1 MTGVFGGFGRYGTT
15 YNFHTTAQSWAGVAN
30 VDSSIYPLEFT
41 NAGTI
46 TFEYNCSSDV
56 DVRFRFERSPYPHT
70 EPSYNTSAVT
80 CNGSGTAQISVP
92 SQGTNTF
99 RSFLLYLDTRNKDI
113 VINNIKIY
121 DDDSE

>member
-30 VDSSIYPLEFT
+30 VDSSIYPLQFT

-56 DVRFRFERSPYPHT
+56 DVYFKFERLSYPNT
-70 EPSYNTSAVT
+70 EPSYF
-80 CNGSGTAQISVP
+80 I
-92 SQGTNTF
+92 
-99 RSFLLYLDTRNKDI
+99 
-113 VINNIKIY
+113 
-121 DDDSE
+121 